1 MDKAT
6 LLSKYLKHELNA
18 EEEATFKALLEVDAE
33 LQEEV
38 NFALF
43 FKSGH
48 QFSRKNAIAEAVAA
62 ELQADAINVTPKYPI
77 YYPKIQEQFER
88 WLWRSMQSL
97 KGGFEMGTTPVIVSS
112 FSLGAL
118 LFFNGIFQWFGEQV
132 DDSGNWFSW
141 INSFSVQVGIISMVV
156 YWLYFI
162 APKPK
167 YYFVANRASLAL
179 GQFWN
184 WWRRIW
190 LFWLFLYLSLSITY
204 YWKSH
209 GLYPST
215 DALMDILIHLFN
227 NLSTVTIFI
236 CYDIIQKDTI
246 RTKSNREVTSKE
258 ERIKVVLPG
267 MDEAFDAE
275 EIIGS
280 NIKLGKYF
288 FLLVL
293 LSGSELVLYLAKAYT
308 PDAQQIFGLIS
319 GILGGLALSAF
330 FSKLNSKYLNIPQR
344 IFYLL
349 ILYVIIQPLFPFLDH
364 SSNSGFQDPNFGK
377 AVSLI
382 FSNLALILKLLLLF
396 LMQWLI
402 YSNQLLYYFGV
413 SVHLNKDVEKHR
425 LKTLKKIKAAEP
437 VSYES
442 LWNVKKS

>member
-6 LLSKYLKHELNA
+6 LLSKYLKNELNA
-18 EEEATFKALLEVDAE
+18 EEEAAFKALLEVDAE

-43 FKSGH
+43 FNNGY
-48 QFSRKNAIAEAVAA
+48 QLSRKNAIAEAVAA
-62 ELQADAINVTPKYPI
+62 ELQENLVQAKENRPAYF
-77 YYPKIQEQFER
+77 PKIQEQFER
-88 WLWRSMQSL
+88 WLWRSMQNL

-112 FSLGAL
+112 FSLGML
-118 LFFNGIFQWFGEQV
+118 LFLNGIFQWFGERVV
-132 DDSGNWFSW
+132 DGGNWFSW
-141 INSFSVQVGIISMVV
+141 INSFSIQVGIISIVV
-156 YWLYFI
+156 CWLYFI
-162 APKPK
+162 APQPK

-190 LFWLFLYLSLSITY
+190 LFWLFLYLSLSISY
-204 YWKSH
+204 YWKSYEI
-209 GLYPST
+209 YPPAS
-215 DALMDILIHLFN
+215 ALMDILIHFFN
-227 NLSTVTIFI
+227 NLSTITIFI

-246 RTKSNREVTSKE
+246 RTKDSKVSASNEDT
-258 ERIKVVLPG
+258 IKVVLPG
-267 MDEAFDAE
+267 MDQAFDAE

-280 NIKLGKYF
+280 NINLGRY
-288 FLLVL
+288 LLLLIL
-293 LSGSELVLYLAKAYT
+293 LSGSELVLYLANAYT
-308 PDAQQIFGLIS
+308 VDAQQIFGLIS

-396 LMQWLI
+396 LIQWLI

-413 SVHLNKDVEKHR
+413 SAHLNKDVEKHR
-425 LKTLKKIKAAEP
+425 LKTLEKINAAEP
-437 VSYES
+437 VEYAR